1 MECKD
6 FREQMTEYFAGTLEA
21 HRRKALEEHVARCS
35 ECGEEFADFKDMVSA
50 ISGPVK
56 VPQEFRDAL
65 KKMVAKE
72 AKKQLPTGYNVWGFL
87 KNPFFKVLIGATAAS
102 VLLLIAGLVWFDM
115 IFPKPLPETVV
126 SYIEDK
132 AAGMEAMTRRGL
144 NQLVPDNSATAE
156 VRLFAK
162 YSEDLAMGL
171 DEKVVSIGGE
181 VLNSA
186 NRSDPYALYGI
197 SPDVLSF
204 FVNHLKTLG
213 PVEASIPRITS
224 VSSDT
229 VYILVEIGL

>member
-21 HRRKALEEHVARCS
+21 HRGKALEEHVAECK
-35 ECGEEFADFKDMVSA
+35 ECGEEFADFKEMVSA
-50 ISGPVK
+50 ISVPIE
-56 VPQEFRDAL
+56 VPQDFRDKL
-65 KKMVAKE
+65 KRMVAKE

-87 KNPFFKVLIGATAAS
+87 KNPFFKVLVGAAAAS
-102 VLLLIAGLVWFDM
+102 IVLLVAGLIWFDM

-126 SYIEDK
+126 SYVEDK
-132 AAGMEAMTRRGL
+132 AVGMEAMVQRGL
-144 NQLVPDNSATAE
+144 NQLVPNNSATAE

-162 YSEDLAMGL
+162 YSENLAAGL

-186 NRSDPYALYGI
+186 NKSDPYALYGI

-204 FVNHLKTLG
+204 FVNYLKTLG
-213 PVEASIPRITS
+213 PIEASIPRITS

-229 VYILVEIGL
+229 VYMLVDIGL